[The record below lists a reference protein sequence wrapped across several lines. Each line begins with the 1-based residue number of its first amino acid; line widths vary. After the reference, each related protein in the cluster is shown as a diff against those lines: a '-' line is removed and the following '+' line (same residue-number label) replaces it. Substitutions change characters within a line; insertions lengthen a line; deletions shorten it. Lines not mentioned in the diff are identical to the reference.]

1 MCYRAFPL
9 GGPVEPPDCVSL
21 SRITLWKRF
30 VHVRIVSVIPPRLFL
45 LTTLLGIALPAN
57 AEENPEATEEQKPKA
72 GHSHQGQAFN
82 EGPRH
87 SAQPVEGTGNISFAI
102 QCAWEEGQKFFD
114 QGVGQLHGFWYY
126 EAERTFRQIA
136 SRDPECAMA
145 YWGMAMANWE
155 NEKRAKAFIKKATDL
170 EKKASRQNQRYI
182 AAQANYLDGEPKDAK
197 KRKQEL
203 IDDLE
208 GIIQDYP
215 SDIEAR
221 AFLCVRLW
229 QFGRSGLPIHSHQ
242 AVDAIL
248 QQIFAVNSMHP
259 AHHYRIH
266 LWDGK
271 KAKVAL
277 DSAAKLGQTAPG
289 IAHMW
294 HMPGHIYSKL
304 KRWEDSAFAQEA
316 SARTDH
322 KYMITRRVLPD
333 RIHNYA
339 HNNEWLCRNWMTLG
353 RAHDALGM
361 ARTLLANPRHPKLNT
376 PSRGGRSASYG
387 RSRIF
392 EVLRRFELWDETLR
406 LADTPYLEPTDK
418 REEQLK
424 RLRLLGHAHLG
435 TKSREG
441 LSSVSA
447 EISGLLEIAR
457 EERDKAE
464 GEAREKAGKEEK
476 NEKETEKA
484 VKEATKKPDEWLK
497 KVEKAQNAILCFTA
511 LLDNKLEDA
520 KTHLGAVEDD
530 KYNLAKLHLRA
541 GDHDKALSMSK
552 EAVKSD
558 ENRVLPL
565 LARIEILHA
574 AGKEKETREAFN
586 LLQPISAHLDL
597 KAPPVARVM
606 KIAEKLELGEWQA
619 KPTLRDDIGA
629 RPPLDSLGPVAWAPP
644 QAHEFTLPDG
654 TGGAISR
661 ADYTGKALI
670 LVFYLGHGCLH
681 CAEQL
686 EKFAGNANLFEEAGF
701 DVLAVSTD
709 SEAELIKSRE
719 KWETDGNTFPFPLV
733 ADPALEVFRE
743 WNAYDDFEKVPL
755 HGTFVISPTGKVLWQ
770 DISSDPFMDCD
781 FLADEGQRLIQLHE
795 QDL

>member
-1 MCYRAFPL
+1 M
-9 GGPVEPPDCVSL
+9 
-21 SRITLWKRF
+21 
-30 VHVRIVSVIPPRLFL
+30 IPHHFFL
-45 LTTLLGIALPAN
+45 LTALLGSAFPIL
-57 AEENPEATEEQKPKA
+57 AEETPEDEGEQKPKA
-72 GHSHQGQAFN
+72 GHSHQGEAFN
-82 EGPRH
+82 QGPRH
-87 SAQPVEGTGNISFAI
+87 SARPIKGTGDVSFSI
-102 QCAWEEGQKFFD
+102 QCGWEDGQQFFN
-114 QGVGQLHGFWYY
+114 QGIGQLHGFWYY

-136 SRDPECAMA
+136 AKDPDCAMA

-155 NEKRAKAFIKKATDL
+155 NEKRAKAFIKKATGL
-170 EKKASRQNQRYI
+170 QEKASERNQRYI
-182 AAQANYLDGEPKDAK
+182 AAQANYLDGDPKDAK

-215 SDIEAR
+215 SDLEAR

-248 QQIFAVNSMHP
+248 QQIFAVNPMHP

-322 KYMITRRVLPD
+322 QYMITRRVLPD

-361 ARTLLANPRHPKLNT
+361 AQSLLANPRHPKLNT
-376 PSRGGRSASYG
+376 LSRGGRSASYG
-387 RSRIF
+387 RSRMF
-392 EVLRRFELWDETLR
+392 EVLRRFELWDETIR

-424 RLRLLGHAHLG
+424 RLRLLGRAHHG
-435 TKSREG
+435 RKSLDG
-441 LSSVSA
+441 LTSVDADLSELLKVALQEA
-447 EISGLLEIAR
+447 EKAETEA
-457 EERDKAE
+457 RDKA
-464 GEAREKAGKEEK
+464 AKEEK
-476 NEKETEKA
+476 NEKDTEKI
-484 VKEATKKPDEWLK
+484 VKEATKKPKEWIK
-497 KVEKAQNAILCFTA
+497 KIEKAQQAVSCFVA
-511 LLDNKLEDA
+511 LLENKLEEA
-520 KTHLGAVEDD
+520 KSHLGAVEDD

-541 GDHDKALSMSK
+541 GDEEKALSMSE
-552 EAVKSD
+552 EAVKSG
-558 ENRVLPL
+558 EKRVLPL

-574 AGKEKETREAFN
+574 AGKDEETRDAFK
-586 LLQPISAHLDL
+586 LLQPISAYLDP

-606 KIAEKLELGEWQA
+606 EIARELDLGEWQA
-619 KPTLRDDIGA
+619 KPTPQDETGT
-629 RPPLDSLGPVAWAPP
+629 RPPLDSLGPVSWAPP
-644 QAHEFTLPDG
+644 EARNFTLPDD
-654 TGGAISR
+654 TGGSISR
-661 ADYTGKALI
+661 GDYEGKPVVLI
-670 LVFYLGHGCLH
+670 FYLGHGCLH

-686 EKFAGNANLFEEAGF
+686 EKFAGNASLFKEAGF
-701 DVLAVSTD
+701 EVLAISTD
-709 SEAELIKSRE
+709 GESDLIKSRE
-719 KWETDGNTFPFPLV
+719 KWEKDGKSFPFPLV
-733 ADPALEVFRE
+733 ADPALSVFRE
-743 WNAYDDFEKVPL
+743 WSAYDDFEKEPL
-755 HGTFVISPTGKVLWQ
+755 HGTFVISPSGKVLWQ

-781 FLADEGQRLIQLHE
+781 FLIKEGQRLVQLHG